1 LEALAINFSDTQE
14 PDRVIDSLRQLHLAI
29 PILRGTN
36 EVAGVYTILYRYLFD
51 RHRDMALPISFLID
65 EQSNIVRV
73 FQGPFN
79 PNEIERDCRQIPRTP
94 TERLAKALPFPG
106 VTDSFDFARNYLSF
120 GSAYF
125 QRGYFEHA
133 EASFQHALR
142 ENPNSAEA
150 EYGIGSVY
158 LKQSKLPEARE
169 SFMRATK
176 MTAGYP
182 DTLPDAWNNLG
193 LISARAGEVQEAI
206 GYFQKALALSPDH
219 MVALVNLGNAYRQQ
233 RRWEDARTIFERA
246 TAVGPEDPEANY
258 GLAMVYAQLNET
270 SHAYEYLQKALA
282 LRPGY
287 PEALN
292 NLGILYLRTNQ
303 RDQAVASFEECIR
316 IAPEFSQS
324 YLNLAQVYVIEGAT
338 DKARDV
344 LSQLLVQH
352 PDDAQAKAALAQL
365 LR

>member
-1 LEALAINFSDTQE
+1 LDQLPANHRILVLEGIAEFRAEPFLASKVTGAGPAKNRSPEELPAACATWLITPVAAPDFSLTDLAGQARTLSTLRGRNVLLSFVSTDSQTWRDDLKTTDHAARLCSKLALEALAINFSDTQE

-150 EYGIGSVY
+150 EYGIGSVISGHAARCVE
-158 LKQSKLPEARE
+158 QSRFDFSARWRGAGGDRVLPKSARTQPGPHGGARE
-169 SFMRATK
+169 SGKCVPAAAEMGGRAH
-176 MTAGYP
+176 
-182 DTLPDAWNNLG
+182 D
-193 LISARAGEVQEAI
+193 
-206 GYFQKALALSPDH
+206 
-219 MVALVNLGNAYRQQ
+219 
-233 RRWEDARTIFERA
+233 
-246 TAVGPEDPEANY
+246 
-258 GLAMVYAQLNET
+258 
-270 SHAYEYLQKALA
+270 
-282 LRPGY
+282 
-287 PEALN
+287 
-292 NLGILYLRTNQ
+292 LRT
-303 RDQAVASFEECIR
+303 RDCR
-316 IAPEFSQS
+316 
-324 YLNLAQVYVIEGAT
+324 GAGG
-338 DKARDV
+338 
-344 LSQLLVQH
+344 S
-352 PDDAQAKAALAQL
+352 
-365 LR
+365 